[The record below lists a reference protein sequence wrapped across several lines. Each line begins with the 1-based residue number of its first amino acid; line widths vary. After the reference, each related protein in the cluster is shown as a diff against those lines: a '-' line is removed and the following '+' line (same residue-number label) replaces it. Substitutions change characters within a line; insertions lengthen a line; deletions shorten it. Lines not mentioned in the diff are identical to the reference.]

1 MRVLIDG
8 DGCPVVAIA
17 AQVCQMKQVPCLL
30 LCDTAHEMRRGDV
43 QVLTLTRERTAW
55 TTRWPTGYAP
65 GTS

>member
-8 DGCPVVAIA
+8 DGCPVVGIA
-17 AQVCQMKQVPCLL
+17 AQVCQMKQVPCLRCATQL
-30 LCDTAHEMRRGDV
+30 MRCAVVTYRCSP
-43 QVLTLTRERTAW
+43 LTRERTAW